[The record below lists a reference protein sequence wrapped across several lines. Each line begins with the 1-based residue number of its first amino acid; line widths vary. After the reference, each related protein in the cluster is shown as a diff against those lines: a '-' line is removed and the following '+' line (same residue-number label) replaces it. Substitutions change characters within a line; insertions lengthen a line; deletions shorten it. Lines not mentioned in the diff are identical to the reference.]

1 MAPWPSQWVRRWVP
15 CVGHEMMP
23 TSVLLLPPGPG
34 SPTLWGPLSSAL
46 SHHRPSYPG
55 RKPILA
61 LKNEPPLSGGWV
73 PRTLRSLG
81 KKETL
86 GLLLCG
92 ISCCCSEKTRQ
103 EVALIPTHPAGP
115 FEFATRW
122 KWKKWEGGEGTW
134 CPALPLHPRAG
145 AFPLTTGMCCLLFET
160 NGKKRKTNPEQP
172 TNNRIITIKIA
183 MATEARK
190 PNGAA
195 PTRSADGGAEG
206 ARSSQPSPPPNDH
219 GTAE

>member
-1 MAPWPSQWVRRWVP
+1 MAPRPSRWARRWAP

-34 SPTLWGPLSSAL
+34 SPTLWGPLGSAL
-46 SHHRPSYPG
+46 SHRRPSYPG
-55 RKPILA
+55 RKTHPGP
-61 LKNEPPLSGGWV
+61 EE
-73 PRTLRSLG
+73 RTSTERWLG
-81 KKETL
+81 AEDAAVIRKKETL

-92 ISCCCSEKTRQ
+92 IGCCCSEKTRQ

-134 CPALPLHPRAG
+134 RPALPLHPRAG

-160 NGKKRKTNPEQP
+160 NGKKKKKKKDKKKKKVQ
-172 TNNRIITIKIA
+172 NNRP
-183 MATEARK
+183 ATE
-190 PNGAA
+190 
-195 PTRSADGGAEG
+195 
-206 ARSSQPSPPPNDH
+206 SSQ
-219 GTAE
+219 